1 MNEIQQPAS
10 GLGLDLEENARIG
23 YQAAVDLWIA
33 EGEQIWARFNAMLV
47 VNSIIVAVIGF
58 ALAGQRML
66 PIITVSLPIAGLV
79 VCAVWYVLMK
89 RDFEYQAY
97 LIYSAREIE
106 ERYLNPIKTVSRGG
120 AFVRGQAVELVI
132 SGASVKRRMSRIA
145 RMFRDRTAAHIV
157 ILVFAVVYVAM
168 LFQA

>member
-1 MNEIQQPAS
+1 MNEIQQPVD

-66 PIITVSLPIAGLV
+66 LVITVSLPIAGLV

-120 AFVRGQAVELVI
+120 AFVGGQAVELVI

-145 RMFRDRTAAHIV
+145 RMFRDRTAAYIV
-157 ILVFAVVYVAM
+157 ILVFAAVYIAM

>member
-1 MNEIQQPAS
+1 MDETQQPVD
-10 GLGLDLEENARIG
+10 GLCLDLEENARIG

-58 ALAGQRML
+58 ALGGQRML
-66 PIITVSLPIAGLV
+66 PVITVSLPIAGLV

-97 LIYSAREIE
+97 
-106 ERYLNPIKTVSRGG
+106 
-120 AFVRGQAVELVI
+120 
-132 SGASVKRRMSRIA
+132 
-145 RMFRDRTAAHIV
+145 
-157 ILVFAVVYVAM
+157 VYIAM